1 MATETREGD
10 RFLPAEVT
18 DGCQLSDEGAENQTQ
33 VLRYK
38 SNRSSTEPFL
48 QPYTTNFCT

>member
-33 VLRYK
+33 VLGK
-38 SNRSSTEPFL
+38 
-48 QPYTTNFCT
+48 Q